1 MSLKSKDY
9 KSTINLPQ
17 TSFPMK
23 ADLANREPGLLKNWQ
38 EEGLYRTIR
47 EKSKNAPK
55 YILHDGPPYANGRI
69 HIGHALN
76 KILKDIIVKY
86 KTMAGFDALYVPG
99 WDCHGL
105 PIEHQCL
112 KEMGKRKEEVERVE
126 FRRHARIYAEKFVS
140 LQRDEFIRLGIFGE
154 WEKPYL
160 TMNYEY
166 QATIAES
173 FLKLF
178 EKGFIE
184 QRLKPVP
191 WCWDCETA
199 LADAELEYEDKT
211 SQAVY
216 VLFPIDQNTLKLHQ
230 KISIKPPEFGGRPIN
245 VIIWTTTP
253 WTLPANVGVAFHP
266 KLNYVIA
273 KTDKGNFV
281 FAEALLENLKQK
293 LGWKEVEV
301 VHKFPGEHRPFEEVF
316 HPFMKS
322 GDVKRKS
329 KAISADYVSATDG
342 TGIVHIAP
350 GHGEEDYEYGYLEN
364 KLEIL
369 SPVDEK
375 GRFTQEFPLA
385 QGMNVFKANEK
396 IIEELKSKNAL
407 LYQENY
413 QHSYPHCWRCKNPII
428 FRATPQWFLKIDHH
442 DLRKKMTEAIQKQA
456 QFTPDWG
463 KNRIGSMVESRPDW
477 CLSRQRYWGVPI
489 PLITCKSCKKI
500 FASETKEK
508 IVQLFKEHGADI
520 WFEKPA
526 AEFFKGK
533 PACCSKPDIQKETD
547 IIDVW
552 FDSGV
557 SHQAVLKKSNAL
569 SYPADLYLEGSDQHR
584 GWFQSALTT
593 GIALDEHAPFR
604 GVLTHGFVVDGE
616 GKKMSKSAG
625 NVVSPQEVMK
635 EFGADILRLWVSSCD
650 YQFDVRLSKEI
661 LKQLTDSYRKIRNT
675 FRYLLGNLYDFDA
688 EKNRV
693 ALNQLHPLDRWVIV
707 RADKLAVEVDQ
718 SYQDFDFHAVFQKL
732 YDYCAI
738 DLSSYY
744 FDILKDTLYTAG
756 KNSPLRRSAQTG
768 LYEILSRLVRLF
780 APVLSFTMDEIW
792 RSFPPGNKLKSVHQS
807 HLMLSK
813 ESPSKEL
820 AQKSFLDWE
829 RIREVRNAIMP
840 ALEKKRNSG
849 LIGSSLDAKIYIKTN
864 EPELSEILKKNLFEL
879 RRIFIV
885 SQIYWM
891 DSRREGN
898 EEVSYRST
906 ISASRGE
913 VTSPLLTISVE
924 KAEGKKCERCWNYSV
939 HVGESIDHPALCER
953 CLEAIEGLN

>member
-1 MSLKSKDY
+1 MSPSQDY

-23 ADLANREPGLLKNWQ
+23 ADLVNRELTLLGRWK
-38 EEGLYRTIR
+38 EEGLYQAIR
-47 EKSKNAPK
+47 QKSSNSPK

-112 KEMGKRKEEVERVE
+112 KDMGKRKEEVERVP
-126 FRRHARIYAEKFVS
+126 FRKQARAYAEKFIA

-166 QATIAES
+166 QASIAES

-184 QRLKPVP
+184 RRLKPIP

-211 SQAVY
+211 DKAVY
-216 VLFPIDQNTLKLHQ
+216 VAFPSVQT
-230 KISIKPPEFGGRPIN
+230 FAAGGAFSYL
-245 VIIWTTTP
+245 VWTTTP
-253 WTLPANVGVAFHP
+253 WTLPANVGLAVNP
-266 KLNYVIA
+266 DLNYVVV
-273 KTDKGNFV
+273 KTDKGNFLL
-281 FAEALLENLKQK
+281 AQALLEILGSKLFPNGYQK
-293 LGWKEVEV
+293 ISTVNGKELCG
-301 VHKFPGEHRPFEEVF
+301 KTAK
-316 HPFMKS
+316 HPFIS
-322 GDVKRKS
+322 GRVS
-329 KAISADYVSATDG
+329 KVILADYVSATDG

-350 GHGEEDYEYGYLEN
+350 GHGEEDYEYGHLEN

-375 GRFTQEFPLA
+375 GRFTQEFPLT
-385 QGMNVFKANEK
+385 QGMNVFKADDK
-396 IIEELKSKNAL
+396 IIEELKAKGAL
-407 LYQENY
+407 LHQENY

-442 DLRKKMTEAIQKQA
+442 DLRKKMTETIRNKIK
-456 QFTPDWG
+456 FTPDWG

-489 PLITCKSCKKI
+489 PIIRCESCGKD
-500 FASETKEK
+500 FVSETKEK
-508 IVQLFKEHGADI
+508 IVALFREFGADI
-520 WFEKPA
+520 WFEKNP
-526 AEFFKGK
+526 EDFFSNK
-533 PACCSKPDIQKETD
+533 PTCCEKLQEQQLKKEED

-557 SHQAVLKKSNAL
+557 SHQAVLKKNQGLQKDAKK
-569 SYPADLYLEGSDQHR
+569 PFQANLYLEGSDQHR
-584 GWFQSALTT
+584 GWFQSSLTT
-593 GIALDEHAPFR
+593 AMAIEGNPPFD

-661 LKQLTDSYRKIRNT
+661 LKQLADSYRKIRNT
-675 FRYLLGNLYDFDA
+675 FRYLLGNLADFDA
-688 EKNRV
+688 SKNRV
-693 ALNQLHPLDRWVIV
+693 EWNQLHPLDRWAII
-707 RADKLAVEVDQ
+707 RADKLSAEVNR
-718 SYQDFDFHAVFQKL
+718 SYEAFDFHTVFQQL
-732 YDYCAI
+732 YDYCSL

-756 KNSPLRRSAQTG
+756 KNSYLRRSAQTG
-768 LYEILSRLVRLF
+768 LYEILNRLARLF
-780 APVLSFTMDEIW
+780 APVLSFTMDEVW
-792 RSFPPGNKLKSVHQS
+792 HSYPLSDNLKSVHQS
-807 HLMLSK
+807 NLILPKDVAK
-813 ESPSKEL
+813 ESS
-820 AQKSFLDWE
+820 QKTFLDWQ
-829 RIREVRNAIMP
+829 RIRDVRNAIMP
-840 ALEKKRNSG
+840 SLEKKRNSN
-849 LIGSSLDAKIYIKTN
+849 LIGSSLDAKIYIQTQD
-864 EPELSEILKKNLFEL
+864 SEL
-879 RRIFIV
+879 RRILKVNLAELRRVFIV

-891 DSRREGN
+891 ETDRQGSE
-898 EEVSYRST
+898 T
-906 ISASRGE
+906 IE
-913 VTSPLLTISVE
+913 QLVVSVE
-924 KAEGKKCERCWNYSV
+924 KAEGAKCERCWNYSV
-939 HVGESIDHPALCER
+939 HVGTSTEHPSLCER
-953 CLEAIEGLN
+953 CLDAIEGLN